1 MRLGMVLDI
10 EIVGKVKRMKKLNQ
24 ELYDL
29 LFDDIGYIIE
39 YSKKY
44 GVPMPKRE
52 IKLMTERIHF
62 HMDQIE
68 PYWNTNNGIKQLER

>member
-1 MRLGMVLDI
+1 MRLRMVDI
-10 EIVGKVKRMKKLNQ
+10 EIVGKVKCMKKLNQ
-24 ELYDL
+24 ELYNL
-29 LFDDIGYIIE
+29 LFDAIGYIIE

-52 IKLMTERIHF
+52 EIKRMTERIHF

-68 PYWNTNNGIKQLER
+68 PPMEYQ

>member
-1 MRLGMVLDI
+1 MN
-10 EIVGKVKRMKKLNQ
+10 EIGNGTRYWDRGKSQAHEKLNQ

-52 IKLMTERIHF
+52 R
-62 HMDQIE
+62 
-68 PYWNTNNGIKQLER
+68 